1 MSVRPVSMSND
12 TLAEKLNFCVFLNIK
27 GYFDCFYFIE
37 HAGRG
42 LRDKEAERVEHPDLP
57 SLVRNPSVDRMETG
71 QTDLRFWV

>member
-27 GYFDCFYFIE
+27 GYFDCFLFIE

-42 LRDKEAERVEHPDLP
+42 LRDREAERVEHPDP
-57 SLVRNPSVDRMETG
+57 
-71 QTDLRFWV
+71 